1 MKVTVL
7 AKESCEMGVIV
18 TWTVTH
24 FRFCIQSSD

>member
-18 TWTVTH
+18 TWTVTCH
-24 FRFCIQSSD
+24 SLLFLHSI